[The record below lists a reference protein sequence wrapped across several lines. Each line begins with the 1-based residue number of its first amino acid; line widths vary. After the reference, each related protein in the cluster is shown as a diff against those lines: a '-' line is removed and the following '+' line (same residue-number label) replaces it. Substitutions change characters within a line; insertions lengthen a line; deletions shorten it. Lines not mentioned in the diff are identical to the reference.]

1 MWTESGKLTNN
12 FGRSRQGLELRVELA
27 YSGIAEVY
35 TVYVLCRVAVSLN

>member
-1 MWTESGKLTNN
+1 VDRERHLTKN

-35 TVYVLCRVAVSLN
+35 MCSAELRSV